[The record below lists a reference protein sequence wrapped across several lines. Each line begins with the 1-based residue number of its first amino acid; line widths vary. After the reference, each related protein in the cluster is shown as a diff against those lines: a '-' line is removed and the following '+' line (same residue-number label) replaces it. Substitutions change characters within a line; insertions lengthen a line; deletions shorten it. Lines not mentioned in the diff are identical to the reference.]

1 MSVTKKAA
9 LPSFLRMGFS
19 AFPPSFRP
27 SRCQRNGK
35 GGADAQNQGIIQVF
49 HDQQGRNLG
58 DSGSHEHLSPV
69 GDDSLNQAVLGYDPI
84 LNKVGEGYKIRE
96 ESDR

>member
-1 MSVTKKAA
+1 MSVTKKAP

-58 DSGSHEHLSPV
+58 DFGGHEHLSAV
-69 GDDSLNQAVLGYDPI
+69 GDDSLNQP
-84 LNKVGEGYKIRE
+84 
-96 ESDR
+96 